1 MRTSTITM
9 ILSILIVLAS
19 LLYVSIDQKNKNLS
33 EMRTSYASVMP
44 VVRQIM
50 VVDMANRGIF
60 TPELVMAGQLPILAI
75 HQGND
80 PYDYTKDLFTF
91 LDSVGRLTNFD
102 RVNDDRIDQNDALF
116 SQLELVYLNG
126 NKVARIVPV
135 AEAGVRQVYLD
146 RKHMNPE
153 PLYPNGPLGYWNVAN
168 SVILANGSKR
178 NMRVVPMNASDLPI
192 PVTYGKNKEFEY
204 QVA

>member
-1 MRTSTITM
+1 M